1 MMTMDF
7 AALLNE
13 HRLNHFRDIAG
24 ANAAFT
30 LPVSD
35 RLVTRLVN
43 EHLPPDGPVREL
55 DLEAQPGNLVLA
67 RVKLTR
73 PAFLPSV
80 SLKLSIERQP
90 VMPESPVLGLRMEMA
105 AGLMGLA
112 GPALKMMGSLP
123 RGIHLDGDRLDVDF
137 RAFLERA
144 SAMDVLNYVSDL
156 QLSTDQGRFV
166 IAGRIS
172 I

>member
-1 MMTMDF
+1 MDLV
-7 AALLNE
+7 ALLHE
-13 HRLNHFRDIAG
+13 QRLNRFRDIAG

-43 EHLPPDGPVREL
+43 EQLPVDGPVREI
-55 DLEAQPGNLVLA
+55 DLEAQAGDLVLV

-73 PAFLPSV
+73 PAFLPTVSV
-80 SLKLSIERQP
+80 RLFIERQP
-90 VMPESPVLGLRMEMA
+90 VLPESPVLGLRMEMA

-123 RGIHLDGDRLDVDF
+123 RGIHLDGDRLHVDF

-144 SAMDVLNYVSDL
+144 NAMDALDYLSDL
-156 QLSTDQGRFV
+156 QLTTDPGRFV
-166 IAGRIS
+166 VTGRLLVPA
-172 I
+172 